1 MLDGKTCIKK
11 LQGNVFICFPQWVKK
26 QKYSLSH
33 NSKDVNNFLDL
44 VLVSLGDFRS
54 NVKLPSH

>member
-11 LQGNVFICFPQWVKK
+11 LQSNVFICFPQRVKK

-44 VLVSLGDFRS
+44 VLVSLGDC
-54 NVKLPSH
+54 